1 MSSLSDVFSQI
12 IVVGRVA
19 AIGEGRKIS
28 SADMGGT
35 GNMRT
40 TGLGIK

>member
-19 AIGEGRKIS
+19 AMGEVRQIS
-28 SADMGGT
+28 GTDMGGT